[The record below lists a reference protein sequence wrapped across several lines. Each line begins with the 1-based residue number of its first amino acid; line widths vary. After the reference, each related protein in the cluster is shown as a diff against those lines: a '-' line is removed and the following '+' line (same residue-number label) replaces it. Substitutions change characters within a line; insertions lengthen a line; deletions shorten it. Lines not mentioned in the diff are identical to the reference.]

1 MPYTITWETW
11 KNLTLDLKKAN
22 ELIEILQ
29 LQIAELKN
37 ERETAKGTFV
47 GPGDRPNSKE
57 S

>member
-11 KNLTLDLKKAN
+11 RNLTLDLKKAN